1 MRREFPNLPFLTAIS
16 LLTNLVPTDTEFL
29 QLHALFWIEIMNLL
43 NSRRD
48 CHLMLQMAHQ
58 WVIKSKASVV

>member
-1 MRREFPNLPFLTAIS
+1 MHHLSATKSTPGEPLQKIL
-16 LLTNLVPTDTEFL
+16 TEFL
-29 QLHALFWIEIMNLL
+29 QLHVLFWIEIMNLL
-43 NSRRD
+43 NSHRD